1 MKGRPLFKP
10 RDDTDPKAEEIV
22 VDVLVKVLPAPTTD
36 PQSPTVQAGVATSPP
51 TPPTTAAK
59 RPRKTAA
66 QKAVEKLFFAKA
78 KIKIAVRIQVF
89 DPFLYLSFE
98 SVEALAFNFI
108 AEEVRLWAM
117 TKQIYQL
124 PNLKE
129 KLRAH
134 LEAKLD
140 KTCEDMG
147 IDFIKLAVVDVELPQ
162 NIQDEAALI
171 TVGLIRRS
179 EQVYQAQ
186 TIDRIMEQLRRQL
199 PNLDDTG
206 MKNMALQ
213 IAGSATTQ
221 VVSIEGQRGA
231 LSLVG
236 VGSKGGGS

>member
-1 MKGRPLFKP
+1 
-10 RDDTDPKAEEIV
+10 
-22 VDVLVKVLPAPTTD
+22 
-36 PQSPTVQAGVATSPP
+36 
-51 TPPTTAAK
+51 
-59 RPRKTAA
+59 
-66 QKAVEKLFFAKA
+66 
-78 KIKIAVRIQVF
+78 
-89 DPFLYLSFE
+89 
-98 SVEALAFNFI
+98 
-108 AEEVRLWAM
+108 M